1 DKGALVVP
9 IQAVVERPPLG
20 ASSGDEIKVVFVV
33 AGGKAHQR
41 KVDTGISDET
51 RVEVLGGLRPG
62 EQVVTGPYRSL
73 RDLKDGDPVRIGT
86 PAPAGGAAG
95 TGGAAGDDRGGAD
108 GAQDSGGRDS
118 GGRGDR

>member
-1 DKGALVVP
+1 LLFFA
-9 IQAVVERPPLG
+9 
-20 ASSGDEIKVVFVV
+20 

-41 KVDTGISDET
+41 QVGTGISDET
-51 RVEVLGGLRPG
+51 RVEVLTGLRPG

-95 TGGAAGDDRGGAD
+95 AGGGDDK
-108 GAQDSGGRDS
+108 GRDQDS